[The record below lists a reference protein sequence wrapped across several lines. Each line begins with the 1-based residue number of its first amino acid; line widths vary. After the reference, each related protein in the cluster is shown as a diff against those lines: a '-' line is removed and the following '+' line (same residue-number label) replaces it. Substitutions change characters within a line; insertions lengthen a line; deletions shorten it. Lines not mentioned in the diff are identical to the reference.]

1 MRSSTHLGIVR
12 ADLSIAD
19 DWGGLLEGRVMWNPE
34 SDSTD
39 FGFLAALY
47 RDLGENFKIGL
58 GYNFGRF
65 SDDLRDLTYDDHGI
79 FINAVGN
86 F

>member
-1 MRSSTHLGIVR
+1 M
-12 ADLSIAD
+12 LSP
-19 DWGGLLEGRVMWNPE
+19 GPKVSE

-39 FGFLAALY
+39 FGLLAALY
-47 RDLGENFKIGL
+47 RDIGENFKIGL

-65 SDDLRDLTYDDHGI
+65 SDELSDLTYDDHGI
-79 FINAVGN
+79 FINAIGK